1 MHELSLV
8 MSIIEIAETET
19 KKNNSSTIEEI
30 ELDIGELSGVEMTAF
45 DFAWG
50 QAIKSTL
57 LEKAKRK
64 INHIPGEGKCLECD
78 AVFPLH
84 NLYDACPVCNE
95 HFVSIQSGKEFRVKS
110 LIVD

>member
-19 KKNNSSTIEEI
+19 QKNNSNSIEEI

-45 DFAWG
+45 DFAWN
-50 QAIKSTL
+50 QAIRSTL
-57 LEKAKRK
+57 LENAQRK

-78 AVFPLH
+78 SVFPLH

-95 HFVSIQSGKEFRVKS
+95 HFISIQSGKEFRVKS